1 MASEK
6 NKNIRRAHLLLAV
19 YWLVKLRRGESFPK
33 ATMEV
38 LMVQGN
44 SLKKEFRE
52 RRTAEKNSRAERIT
66 DAAAAKVSRPAAGND
81 RRAKASGGTGKKKLL
96 LRAAKRIS
104 KKSAC
109 SDIYV
114 TLTRGI
120 GDRSREFD
128 GNTRERD

>member
-52 RRTAEKNSRAERIT
+52 RRTAEKNSGADRIT
-66 DAAAAKVSRPAAGND
+66 DAAAAKASRPAAGNA

-104 KKSAC
+104 KK
-109 SDIYV
+109 
-114 TLTRGI
+114 
-120 GDRSREFD
+120 
-128 GNTRERD
+128 ERLF

>member
-19 YWLVKLRRGESFPK
+19 YWLVKLRRGESVPK

-52 RRTAEKNSRAERIT
+52 RRTAEKNSRADRIT
-66 DAAAAKVSRPAAGND
+66 DAAAAKSSRPAAGNA
-81 RRAKASGGTGKKKLL
+81 RRAKASAGTGKKKLL
-96 LRAAKRIS
+96 LRAAGRIS
-104 KKSAC
+104 KKAR
-109 SDIYV
+109 
-114 TLTRGI
+114 L
-120 GDRSREFD
+120 F
-128 GNTRERD
+128 